1 VPVPAAEAVEEVALG
16 SSADVVIETSQ
27 LVKTYD
33 LGAVRVEALRGVNL
47 VVRRGE
53 FLAITGPSGSGKST
67 LMHIVGCLDR
77 PTSGSYRLEGVEVAE
92 LDDVELARIRNHRV
106 GFVFQTYN
114 LLPRTTALDNVE
126 LPLIYAREP
135 DRRER
140 ALAALERVGLADR
153 VNHRPSELSG
163 GQQQRVAI
171 ARALV
176 THPSM
181 ILADEPTGNLATRQG
196 EQIMEIFQELNETGI
211 TIVLVTH
218 ESDIARHARRAV
230 GIRDGVV
237 ESDSPVRERLLAR
250 ELLTTI
256 A

>member
-1 VPVPAAEAVEEVALG
+1 VG
-16 SSADVVIETSQ
+16 SDADVVIETSQ

-77 PTSGSYRLEGVEVAE
+77 PTSGSYQLEGVEVAE

-153 VNHRPSELSG
+153 VNHRPNELSG
-163 GQQQRVAI
+163 GEQQRVAI

-218 ESDIARHARRAV
+218 ESDIARHTRRAV
-230 GIRDGVV
+230 AIRDGVV
-237 ESDSPVRERLLAR
+237 ESDQPVRERLLAR

>member
-1 VPVPAAEAVEEVALG
+1 VAAVEEVAVG
-16 SSADVVIETSQ
+16 SDADVVIETSQ

-92 LDDVELARIRNHRV
+92 LDDAELARIRNHRV

-153 VNHRPSELSG
+153 VNHRPNELSG
-163 GQQQRVAI
+163 GEQQRVAI

-196 EQIMEIFQELNETGI
+196 EQIMEIFQDLNETGI

-218 ESDIARHARRAV
+218 ESDIARHTRRAV
-230 GIRDGVV
+230 AIRDGVV
-237 ESDSPVRERLLAR
+237 ESDQPVRERLLAR